1 MFKNMNSR
9 YVSQFYFNSKLE
21 LGLLYIYIYIY
32 IYIMSIGFDVDSFM
46 HLTIFVKQIMLGTIL
61 DK

>member
-21 LGLLYIYIYIY
+21 LGLLYIYIY